1 MIGAFEFYDPE
12 KTGFID
18 KSIFKHCMQDLP
30 YVDDG
35 NNIKPAGKGLSTEEF
50 AEMLKVADPENT
62 GKINYT
68 KFL

>member
-1 MIGAFEFYDPE
+1 
-12 KTGFID
+12 
-18 KSIFKHCMQDLP
+18 MQDLP

-35 NNIKPAGKGLSTEEF
+35 NNIKPAGKGLSNEEF